1 MKTLKRLLSVLR
13 KCAREQ
19 KRDLWVLGLSL
30 AFAPLFVLLY
40 YLMTGGTGSTSYAVF
55 VINQDVPVTM
65 ENGVRLAAG
74 EEVVSG
80 LQAMTYEN
88 GNPLLRV
95 IPVSNRAE
103 AETRLRN
110 RDAALLLVIPPDF
123 SAAVAAYRRGDA
135 SAQSALTFVGDLTNP
150 TYTVAAVMVMTV
162 SDNYISTATGA
173 ERPIQLV
180 EEPLGNSAARTEFE
194 NYVPALFI
202 FAVILV
208 IFQAAMTPAREVES
222 GTLRRLRLTRVNS
235 FELLGGITAWLVLV
249 ALLEVALTFVVALA
263 CGFRSQGSLWLA
275 ILVIAIT
282 SLSVI
287 GAGMIVAAFSKTVSQ
302 AFVIANFPLGLFMFM
317 SGVIYPLPRTPLF
330 TLFGHAVAIYDVLP
344 TTHAVLALNKIFT
357 LGLGFKDILFE
368 LSALTLLSVI
378 YFAVGVWIFQKRQ
391 MKVD

>member
-1 MKTLKRLLSVLR
+1 MKTLERLLSVLR

-40 YLMTGGTGSTSYAVF
+40 YLITGGTGSTSYAVF
-55 VINQDVPVTM
+55 VINQDAPVLM
-65 ENGVRLAAG
+65 ENKVRLAAG
-74 EEVVSG
+74 DEVVSG
-80 LQAMTYEN
+80 LRAMAYEN
-88 GNPLLRV
+88 GNQLLRV
-95 IPVSNRAE
+95 VPITDRAE
-103 AETRLRN
+103 AEIGLQN

-123 SAAVAAYRRGDA
+123 SATISAVRQGDA
-135 SAQSALTFVGDLTNP
+135 SAQSSLTFVGDMTNP

-162 SDNYISTATGA
+162 SDNYISMATGA
-173 ERPIQLV
+173 DRPIQLV
-180 EEPLGNSAARTEFE
+180 EISLGNSAARTEFE

-235 FELLGGITAWLVLV
+235 FELLGGITIWLVLI

-275 ILVIAIT
+275 ILVGVIT

-302 AFVIANFPLGLFMFM
+302 SFVIANFPLGLFMFM
-317 SGVIYPLPRTPLF
+317 SGIMYPLPRTPLF

-368 LSALTLLSVI
+368 LAALTLLSVI
-378 YFAVGVWIFQKRQ
+378 YFTVGAWVFQKRQ
-391 MKVD
+391 MKMD

>member
-1 MKTLKRLLSVLR
+1 MNTLKRLASVVR
-13 KCAREQ
+13 KCALEQ

-30 AFAPLFVLLY
+30 AFGPLFVLLY
-40 YLMTGGTGSTSYAVF
+40 YLITGGTGSTSYAVI
-55 VINQDVPVTM
+55 VIDQDVPVIM

-74 EEVVSG
+74 EDVLRG
-80 LQAMTYEN
+80 LQAMSYEN

-95 IPVSNRAE
+95 IPMTDRIE

-123 SAAVAAYRRGDA
+123 SAAVATYRQGDA
-135 SAQSALTFVGDLTNP
+135 SARSALTFVGDLTNP

-162 SDNYISTATGA
+162 SDNYISASMGVD
-173 ERPIQLV
+173 RPIQLI
-180 EEPLGNSAARTEFE
+180 EIPLGNSAARTEFE

-208 IFQAAMTPAREVES
+208 IFQAAMTVAREVES
-222 GTLRRLRLTRVNS
+222 GTLRRLRLTRVRS
-235 FELLGGITAWLVLV
+235 FELLGGITAWLVLI
-249 ALLEVALTFVVALA
+249 ALMEVVVTFLVALA

-275 ILVIAIT
+275 ILVGAIT

-317 SGVIYPLPRTPLF
+317 SGVIYPMPRTPLF
-330 TLFGHAVAIYDVLP
+330 TLFGHAVAIYDILP

-368 LSALTLLSVI
+368 LSALTLLSLG
-378 YFAVGVWIFQKRQ
+378 YFFIGVWAFQKKQ

>member
-1 MKTLKRLLSVLR
+1 MNTLKRLVSVLR

-19 KRDLWVLGLSL
+19 KRDLWVLGLSM
-30 AFAPLFVLLY
+30 AFGPLFVLLY
-40 YLMTGGTGSTSYAVF
+40 YLITGGTGSTSYPVF
-55 VINQDVPVTM
+55 VINQDAPVTM

-74 EEVVSG
+74 EEIVSG

-95 IPVSNRAE
+95 IPMINRTE

-110 RDAALLLVIPPDF
+110 RDATLLLVIPPDF
-123 SAAVAAYRRGDA
+123 SAAIAAYRQGDA
-135 SAQSALTFVGDLTNP
+135 SARSALTFVGDLTNP

-162 SDNYISTATGA
+162 SDNYISTVTGA

-180 EEPLGNSAARTEFE
+180 EIPLGNSAARTEFE

-208 IFQAAMTPAREVES
+208 IFQAAMTAAREVES
-222 GTLRRLRLTRVNS
+222 GTLRRLRLTRMSS
-235 FELLGGITAWLVLV
+235 FELLGGITTWLVLV
-249 ALLEVALTFVVALA
+249 ALLEVTVTFLVALA

-275 ILVIAIT
+275 VLVGAVT

-317 SGVIYPLPRTPLF
+317 SGVIYPMPRTPLF
-330 TLFGHAVAIYDVLP
+330 TLFGHAVAIYDILP

-378 YFAVGVWIFQKRQ
+378 YFAVGVWVFQKRQ
-391 MKVD
+391 MKAD

>member
-1 MKTLKRLLSVLR
+1 MNTVRRLMSVLR

-40 YLMTGGTGSTSYAVF
+40 YMMTGGTGSTSYAVF
-55 VINQDVPVTM
+55 VINQDAPVIM
-65 ENGVRLAAG
+65 ENGVRLSAG
-74 EEVVSG
+74 EEVVTG
-80 LQAMTYEN
+80 LKAITYVN
-88 GNPLLRV
+88 GNPLMRV
-95 IPVSNRAE
+95 LPIAGQAE
-103 AETRLRN
+103 AEIRLRN
-110 RDAALLLVIPPDF
+110 REASLLLVIPPDF
-123 SAAVAAYRRGDA
+123 SAAIAAFRQGDT
-135 SAQSALTFVGDLTNP
+135 SARSALTFVGDLTNP
-150 TYTVAAVMVMTV
+150 TYTVAAVMVKTV
-162 SDNYISTATGA
+162 SENFISTITGV
-173 ERPIQLV
+173 ERPVQLI
-180 EEPLGNSAARTEFE
+180 EIPLGNSATRSEFE

-202 FAVILV
+202 FAIILI

-235 FELLGGITAWLVLV
+235 FELLGGITAWLVLI
-249 ALLEVALTFVVALA
+249 AMLEMALTFVVALA
-263 CGFRSQGSLWLA
+263 CGFCSQGSLWLA
-275 ILVIAIT
+275 ILVGAIA

-317 SGVIYPLPRTPLF
+317 DGVIYPLPRTPLF
-330 TLFGHAVAIYDVLP
+330 ILFGQAVAIYDVLP

-378 YFAVGVWIFQKRQ
+378 YFAVGVCIFQKRQ